1 MLACFEAMARLGSRQ
16 TAAAELNV
24 TEGAVGKQLRGLEQW
39 LNTPL
44 FEGGGRESAMTAA
57 GRRLAQAMTA
67 AMETIQLGL
76 DEIAQGPVDHRELR
90 VLVPAA
96 LSMHWLVPRLPQ
108 IEQADLGFRL
118 RAHTT
123 HTGEDWVSLPHDA
136 AIRRDGFLPP
146 GYRQELLFQE
156 ELAAYANP
164 TLIRGDTR
172 ETLKSIPLLESRS
185 RRGELDR
192 WLAACG
198 VPETGGMRQS
208 FGHFH
213 TAYEA
218 ALAGDGLLIAPTVLA
233 AEDVRNGRLAV
244 LEPDIKIQGARNA
257 LLWRKADEATTTL
270 ITFMVW
276 LRNEMALLGGKLGV
290 EPDDWCRGDLARKRT
305 VAKPPKSAAGRWERP
320 SPVPDF

>member
-24 TEGAVGKQLRGLEQW
+24 TEGAVAKQLRALEQW

-44 FEGGGRESAMTAA
+44 FESAGRESAMTAS

-76 DEIAQGPVDHRELR
+76 DEIERRPVDRKELR
-90 VLVPAA
+90 ILAPAT
-96 LSMHWLVPRLPQ
+96 LSTHWLMPRLPQ

-118 RAHTT
+118 RVHTT
-123 HTGEDWVSLPHDA
+123 HTGEDWLSLPHDA
-136 AIRRDGFLPP
+136 VIRRDGFLPP

-164 TLIRGDTR
+164 PLIGGADS
-172 ETLKSIPLLESRS
+172 ETLKDIPLLESRT
-185 RRGELDR
+185 RPGELDR

-198 VPETGGMRQS
+198 VRKTNGVRQS
-208 FGHFH
+208 FGHFY

-233 AEDVRNGRLAV
+233 AEDVRNGRLV
-244 LEPDIKIQGARNA
+244 LFKPHVRLQGARHM
-257 LLWRKADEATTTL
+257 LLWRKADEAVTELMALAT
-270 ITFMVW
+270 W
-276 LRNEMALLGGKLGV
+276 LRQQSDHPPL
-290 EPDDWCRGDLARKRT
+290 T
-305 VAKPPKSAAGRWERP
+305 VAR
-320 SPVPDF
+320 

>member
-16 TAAAELNV
+16 IAAAELNV
-24 TEGAVGKQLRGLEQW
+24 TEGAVAKQLRALEHW
-39 LNTPL
+39 LHTPL
-44 FEGGGRESAMTAA
+44 FEGAGRELAMTAA

-76 DEIAQGPVDHRELR
+76 DEIEQRPGDPKELR
-90 VLVPAA
+90 VLAPAA
-96 LSMHWLVPRLPQ
+96 LSMYWLVPRLPQ

-118 RAHTT
+118 RVHTT
-123 HTGEDWVSLPHDA
+123 HTGEDWLALPHDA

-146 GYRQELLFQE
+146 GYHQELLFQE

-164 TLIRGDTR
+164 GLIRGADR
-172 ETLKSIPLLESRS
+172 QTLHDMKLLESRT
-185 RRGELDR
+185 RPGELDR

-198 VPETGGMRQS
+198 VRSTHGVRQS
-208 FGHFH
+208 FGHFY

-244 LEPDIKIQGARNA
+244 FEPGIRIQGARHM
-257 LLWRKADEATTTL
+257 LLWRKADENGAAL
-270 ITFMVW
+270 ITLMDW
-276 LRNEMALLGGKLGV
+276 MRQEAALR
-290 EPDDWCRGDLARKRT
+290 
-305 VAKPPKSAAGRWERP
+305 S
-320 SPVPDF
+320 S